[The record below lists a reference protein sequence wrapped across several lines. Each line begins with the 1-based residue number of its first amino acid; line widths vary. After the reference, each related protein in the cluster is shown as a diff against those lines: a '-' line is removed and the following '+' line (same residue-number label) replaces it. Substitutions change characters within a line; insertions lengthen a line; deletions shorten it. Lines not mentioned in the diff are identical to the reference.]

1 VTENLPQFWDY
12 IFRKIDFALR
22 TKLYHQTDFKI
33 YNTKM
38 GVKTRSGAKGPNT
51 RSKKS
56 FLIPEKA
63 ERKKPANKNRV
74 HKKAEQKKL
83 VKKNQKEPKRT
94 RVPRSDSFDYNK
106 YGRDIYTGKKNV
118 YHGWVG
124 DPWQRDF
131 NGLEKPSTLELEEE
145 SEEDRAI
152 SREMKKY
159 QTHFTGYAIDGF
171 IAETDD
177 ESEGEDDEF
186 ECDESEED
194 ESEEEW

>member
-1 VTENLPQFWDY
+1 MVVQ
-12 IFRKIDFALR
+12 
-22 TKLYHQTDFKI
+22 
-33 YNTKM
+33 
-38 GVKTRSGAKGPNT
+38 TRSRAKGPTT

-56 FLIPEKA
+56 ILITEKA
-63 ERKKPANKNRV
+63 ERKKPTNKNRV
-74 HKKAEQKKL
+74 HKKAEQKKQ

-94 RVPRSDSFDYNK
+94 RVPPSNSFDYNQC
-106 YGRDIYTGKKNV
+106 GRDICTGEMNE
-118 YHGWVG
+118 YHGCVG
-124 DPWQRDF
+124 DHWQRDF

-152 SREMKKY
+152 TREMKKY
-159 QTHFTGYAIDGF
+159 KTHFTGYAMDGF

-186 ECDESEED
+186 ECDSEED

>member
-1 VTENLPQFWDY
+1 MVADT
-12 IFRKIDFALR
+12 RSR
-22 TKLYHQTDFKI
+22 TK
-33 YNTKM
+33 
-38 GVKTRSGAKGPNT
+38 GPIT

-56 FLIPEKA
+56 FLISEKA

-74 HKKAEQKKL
+74 HKKAGTKKL
-83 VKKNQKEPKRT
+83 EKNNQKEPKRT
-94 RVPRSDSFDYNK
+94 RVPPSDSFDYHK
-106 YGRDIYTGKKNV
+106 YGRDICTGKMNE
-118 YHGWVG
+118 YHGWV
-124 DPWQRDF
+124 DHWQRDF

-152 SREMKKY
+152 AREMEKY
-159 QTHFTGYAIDGF
+159 KTHFTGYAMDGF

-186 ECDESEED
+186 ECDSEEY